1 MRGIKDERPLIKK
14 KKSKNDEETHQMD
27 LGPNKSRILQGNTN
41 SIDYNPQCQVKIE
54 ELEHQSMHIQSI
66 KTYSANTSVW
76 PNKLNAYSD

>member
-14 KKSKNDEETHQMD
+14 KKNQKRRRDP
-27 LGPNKSRILQGNTN
+27 PNKSRILQGNTN

>member
-14 KKSKNDEETHQMD
+14 KKNQKRRRDP
-27 LGPNKSRILQGNTN
+27 PNKSRILQGNTN

-66 KTYSANTSVW
+66 KTYPANTSVW